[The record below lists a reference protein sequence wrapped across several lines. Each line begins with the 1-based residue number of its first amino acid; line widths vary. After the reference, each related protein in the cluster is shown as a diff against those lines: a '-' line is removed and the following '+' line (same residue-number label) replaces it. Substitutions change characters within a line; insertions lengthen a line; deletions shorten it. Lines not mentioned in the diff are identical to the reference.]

1 MILILRASFS
11 SAHLYRNTAWSE
23 EQNRRAFGECYSQ
36 FGHGHNYEVE
46 VGLQDPGA
54 NQTRESYQTALQ
66 KIALTLHNRHL
77 NYDIE
82 EFKEKNPTTEN
93 LVLYFEQKIRQ
104 SLHNTVIKFIK
115 VYESDTLGSE
125 TRYER

>member
-1 MILILRASFS
+1 MILVLRAEFS
-11 SAHLYRNTAWSE
+11 SAHLYRNNSWTA
-23 EQNRRAFGECYSQ
+23 EQNREAFGDCYSEY
-36 FGHGHNYEVE
+36 GHGHNYWVE
-46 VGLQDPGA
+46 VGLQDPGTD
-54 NQTRESYQTALQ
+54 QTRKSYRTALQ
-66 KIALTLHNRHL
+66 SIALTLHNRHL
-77 NYDIE
+77 NFEIE

-104 SLHNTVIKFIK
+104 SLCDAVIKFIK